1 MRKYF
6 LWMLVVILTCGLV
19 ITSCSEDDSSN
30 IRTDEVEVQLQ
41 KMTLREKVGQMFYVR
56 PEVLDTTIHWQ
67 TNADLVDISLQEV
80 NARMKGVNEKYP
92 VGVLSSM
99 PITSKMKHNL
109 VNSSSKYGLLMV
121 NHCFVSMRRAVVWL
135 ASLTTQTSR

>member
-6 LWMLVVILTCGLV
+6 LWMLAVILTCGLV

-92 VGVLSSM
+92 
-99 PITSKMKHNL
+99 I
-109 VNSSSKYGLLMV
+109 
-121 NHCFVSMRRAVVWL
+121 
-135 ASLTTQTSR
+135 LTDRCVFWR